1 MTDRSLWTTWTVWP
15 VADIRLSELIAAPF
29 YQVHRDIRQ
38 GGHSEYWLKGGRGS
52 AKSSFVSIEI
62 PFGMM
67 RDPEANAI
75 VYRKVAA
82 TLRESV
88 YTQIEW
94 AIDKL
99 GSTGYF
105 MFRKSPLEI
114 IYKPTGQKIMFRGA
128 DDPGKSKS
136 IKLAKGYFKYL
147 WFEEPTEFSDI
158 DELRTI
164 KASVIR
170 GGGRAITLLS
180 YNPPI
185 SARNWVN
192 EAAREG
198 AEGRLTHHSSYLDVP
213 AEWLGERFLG
223 DAEALRATNE
233 RAYRHM
239 YLGEVTGTGGSV
251 FENVVTRVVTDAE
264 IRTFG
269 ATYAGLDHGWYPD
282 PLHFVR
288 CAYSPA
294 TRTLIVYDEWRAWKQ
309 TSENMFRHLIGAK
322 GVTYTEEIIADSGG
336 AQSKSNGDLRA
347 YGLNVVDA
355 SKGPGT
361 VDMRIKWLQGLREI
375 VIDPVR
381 CPYAAKEFL
390 EYEYERTRNGEIV
403 AAYPDRDNHAI
414 DAVGYALNRVWLTRG
429 A

>member
-1 MTDRSLWTTWTVWP
+1 
-15 VADIRLSELIAAPF
+15 VADIKVPLTSLIAPPF
-29 YQVHRDIRQ
+29 YSVHRDIQAER
-38 GGHSEYWLKGGRGS
+38 HSEYWLDGGRGS
-52 AKSSFVSIEI
+52 TKSSFVSFVI
-62 PFGMM
+62 PLGMM
-67 RDPEANAI
+67 RDPNANAI
-75 VYRKVAA
+75 VYRKVAD

-88 YTQIEW
+88 YAQLEW

-99 GSTGYF
+99 GATGYF
-105 MFRKSPLEI
+105 TFKKSPLEI

-128 DDPGKSKS
+128 DDPSKSKS

-147 WFEEPTEFSDI
+147 WFEEPTEFGSM

-170 GGGRAITLLS
+170 GGGHAITLLS

-192 EAAREG
+192 EEARK
-198 AEGRLTHHSSYLDVP
+198 AVPGRLRHHSCYLDIP
-213 AEWLGERFLG
+213 PEWLGAQFIS
-223 DAEALRATNE
+223 DAEALKATNE

-239 YLGEVTGTGGSV
+239 YLGEVTGTGGAV
-251 FENVVTRVVTDAE
+251 FENVVIREITDAE
-264 IRTFG
+264 IKTFG

-294 TRTLIVYDEWRAWKQ
+294 ARSLVIYDEWRAWKQ
-309 TSENMFRHLIGAK
+309 TSESIFQHLAHEK
-322 GVTYTEEIIADSGG
+322 GVTPAEEIIADSGG

-347 YGLNVVDA
+347 YGMNVVDA
-355 SKGPGT
+355 TKGPGS
-361 VDMRIKWLQGLREI
+361 VAMRIKWLQGLKEI

-381 CPYAAKEFL
+381 CPYAAKEFM
-390 EYEYERTRNGEIV
+390 EYEYERARDGSVI
-403 AAYPDRDNHAI
+403 AAYPDKDNHAI
-414 DAVGYALNRVWLTRG
+414 DAVGYATNRIWLTRG